1 MKWVT
6 GSLPSMASRRCR
18 RPGWSNWTTQTYRS
32 RSRTALV
39 LWLCRAFRCIKCGGV
54 LLSHLLTNGIPR
66 VRPEVAAVRAAYWAG
81 SDRQAA
87 LILCLAV
94 QQRIVTAD
102 ALRRVVTQVGGRRRR
117 AFLRVVI
124 ADLADGAQ
132 SLGELDF
139 AAMCRRRG
147 LPEPDRQVI
156 RRGPNGRIYLDVR
169 WSIGLVVEID
179 GAQHRT
185 GLALTQDNLRQNAVT
200 LTGDVVLRVDLIGL
214 RVRSDQFMDQVCQAH
229 AQLTAER
236 MSAYI
241 PARRRPLSGDVLT
254 HVHGGADVRNDGSLS
269 PPLLGLPPPGAFWPS
284 RPRCYR
290 ALGRS
295 GSPPLLVITSTEGR
309 VPGREG
315 ARTGGPTQEWAP
327 LWAKARR

>member
-1 MKWVT
+1 MGISRFGVRDQVRAGRWKTHGRQTVSTHTGQLSELARRWRAIYEVGHRIAALDGVT
-6 GSLPSMASRRCR
+6 ALEAAGLVQLDDSDIQVSIPHGSRPLAVPGVQVHQVRR
-18 RPGWSNWTTQTYRS
+18 RP
-32 RSRTALV
+32 
-39 LWLCRAFRCIKCGGV
+39 
-54 LLSHLLTNGIPR
+54 LSHLLTNGIPR

-124 ADLADGAQ
+124 ADLANGAQ

-139 AAMCRRRG
+139 AAMCRRRD
-147 LPEPDRQVI
+147 LPEPDRQVL

-169 WSIGLVVEID
+169 WSSIGLVVEID

-185 GLALTQDNLRQNAVT
+185 GLALTQDNLRQNAIS

-214 RVRSDQFMDQVCQAH
+214 RICSDQFMDQVCQAH

-236 MSAYI
+236 ISAHI
-241 PARRRPLSGDVLT
+241 PDRR
-254 HVHGGADVRNDGSLS
+254 
-269 PPLLGLPPPGAFWPS
+269 
-284 RPRCYR
+284 
-290 ALGRS
+290 
-295 GSPPLLVITSTEGR
+295 
-309 VPGREG
+309 
-315 ARTGGPTQEWAP
+315 
-327 LWAKARR
+327 